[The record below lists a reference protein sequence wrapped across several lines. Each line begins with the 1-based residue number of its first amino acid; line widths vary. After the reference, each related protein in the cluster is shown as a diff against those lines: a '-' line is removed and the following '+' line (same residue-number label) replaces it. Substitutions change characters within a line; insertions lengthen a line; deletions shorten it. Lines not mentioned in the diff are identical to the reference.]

1 MNNIQKR
8 FVLFLFLC
16 IPTRIFFVYYVKQI
30 DIKSLKSTGYVALLP
45 AIGFMY
51 IYLTGSRQTG
61 AETQGD
67 KIWWNDLRPLH
78 SLLYFS
84 FAYMAING
92 DQNNAYIALL
102 IDVIIGL
109 SSFIMFH
116 HGEGN
121 FKKLM

>member
-1 MNNIQKR
+1 MNNIKKR
-8 FVLFLFLC
+8 FFMFLGLC
-16 IPTRIFFVYYVKQI
+16 ISTRIFFVYYAKQT
-30 DIKSLKSTGYVALLP
+30 DIQTLKRLGYIALVP

-61 AETQGD
+61 AETQGA

-78 SLLYFS
+78 SLFYFS
-84 FAYMAING
+84 FAYIAING
-92 DQNNAYIALL
+92 DQNNAYKALL

-109 SSFIMFH
+109 ISFLMFH

>member
-1 MNNIQKR
+1 MNNIKKR
-8 FVLFLFLC
+8 FFMFLGLC
-16 IPTRIFFVYYVKQI
+16 ISTRIFFVYYAKQT
-30 DIKSLKSTGYVALLP
+30 DIQTLKSLGYIALVP

-61 AETQGD
+61 AETQGA

-78 SLLYFS
+78 SLFYFS

-92 DQNNAYIALL
+92 DQNNAYKALL

-109 SSFIMFH
+109 ISFLMFH